1 MPELPEVEQAARTLG
16 AQISGATF
24 DGTVRVAWSRTIHDI
39 PADTFGGLLA
49 GASVTGW
56 QRRAKW
62 IVLPLSNGMTFVAHL
77 RMTGRFAVLP
87 RDAADDAQQRVAFGL
102 TDGREVRFI
111 DQRKFGRIRLLSA
124 AELAT
129 LDADHGPE
137 PFDPALTAAS
147 WYTTLQSTSRVIKT
161 VLLDQSRI
169 AGIGN
174 IYADE
179 SLYRVAVHP
188 LAPADTLS
196 KKKATELLAAIRAVL
211 RQAIENGGSTL
222 RDYRDSYGAKGTQ
235 QDNFQAYGRTAQPC
249 GRCGTAIEKI
259 TVGQRGTH
267 FCPYCQK
274 PPRTKTIAAKRDGV

>member
-16 AQISGATF
+16 AQISGSTF
-24 DGTVRVAWSRTIHDI
+24 DGSVRVSWSRTIHDI

-49 GASVTGW
+49 GAAVTGW

-87 RDAADDAQQRVAFGL
+87 RDDADDAQQRVAFGL

-124 AELAT
+124 PELAT

-137 PFDPALTAAS
+137 PFDPALTPAT

-161 VLLDQSRI
+161 VLLDQARI

-179 SLYRVAVHP
+179 SLYRVSVHP
-188 LAPADTLS
+188 LKPANTLS

-235 QDNFQAYGRTAQPC
+235 QDNFQAYGRTGQPC

-274 PPRTKTIAAKRDGV
+274 PRVNVVTQTDRV

>member
-24 DGTVRVAWSRTIHDI
+24 DGTVRVAWSRTIHEVPSDVLG
-39 PADTFGGLLA
+39 AQLA
-49 GASVTGW
+49 GLSVQGW

-87 RDAADDAQQRVAFGL
+87 RDNADDAQQRVAFGL

-124 AELAT
+124 PELAT

-137 PFDPALTAAS
+137 PFDPSLTPAT

-179 SLYRVAVHP
+179 SLHRVSVHP
-188 LAPADTLS
+188 LKPANTLS
-196 KKKATELLAAIRAVL
+196 KKKTTELLAAIRTVL

-235 QDNFQAYGRTAQPC
+235 QDNFQAYGRTGLPC
-249 GRCGTAIEKI
+249 ARCGTAIEKI

-274 PPRTKTIAAKRDGV
+274 APR

>member
-16 AQISGATF
+16 AQITGATF
-24 DGTVRVAWSRTIHDI
+24 DGTVRVSWSRTIHDV
-39 PADTFGGLLA
+39 PSDGLGAQLA
-49 GASVTGW
+49 GLSVTGW

-87 RDAADDAQQRVAFGL
+87 RDDADDPQQRVAFGL

-124 AELAT
+124 PELAT

-137 PFDPALTAAS
+137 PFDNALTPAI
-147 WYTTLQSTSRVIKT
+147 WYATLQQTSRVIKT

-188 LAPADTLS
+188 LKPANTLS
-196 KKKATELLAAIRAVL
+196 KKKASELLAAIRDIL

-235 QDNFQAYGRTAQPC
+235 QDNFQAYGRTGLPC
-249 GRCGTAIEKI
+249 ARCGTAIEKI
-259 TVGQRGTH
+259 TVGQRGSH

-274 PPRTKTIAAKRDGV
+274 PPR